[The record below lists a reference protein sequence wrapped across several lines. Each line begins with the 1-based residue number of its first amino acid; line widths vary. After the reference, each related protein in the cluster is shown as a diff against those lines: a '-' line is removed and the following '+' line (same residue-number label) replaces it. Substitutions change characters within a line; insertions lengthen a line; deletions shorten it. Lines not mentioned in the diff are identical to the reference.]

1 MANHL
6 NDWSWKPQDQDT
18 PKRRRRRN
26 NERSIR
32 RTSDKIL
39 DEIARETLDRE
50 LFQAFMKL

>member
-1 MANHL
+1 MSNHL
-6 NDWSWKPQDQDT
+6 NDWSWKPQDQDR

-32 RTSDKIL
+32 RTSDKII